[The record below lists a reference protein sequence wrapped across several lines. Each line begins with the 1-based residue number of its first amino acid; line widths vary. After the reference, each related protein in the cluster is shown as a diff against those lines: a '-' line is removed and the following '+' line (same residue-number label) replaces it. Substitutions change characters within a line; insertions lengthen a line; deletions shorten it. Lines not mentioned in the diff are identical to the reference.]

1 MWVLGP
7 ETRQGQVIQRSSCT
21 TVTTSAQESDGNFV
35 PTFECVSKLERLL
48 EEECDRIALNQEMSP
63 TAGGDSLVGND
74 VVNDG
79 IGGKESISAYLRF
92 LRMAMLGYL
101 SRSKCEDRPLV
112 RDIGRSWVLSHSSG
126 NLRKLAL
133 LLLGYQ

>member
-1 MWVLGP
+1 
-7 ETRQGQVIQRSSCT
+7 
-21 TVTTSAQESDGNFV
+21 VTTSAQESDGNFV

-92 LRMAMLGYL
+92 LRMGDA
-101 SRSKCEDRPLV
+101 RRPF
-112 RDIGRSWVLSHSSG
+112 
-126 NLRKLAL
+126 AL
-133 LLLGYQ
+133 